1 MKKTKIFAHRGAS
14 AYAPENTMEAF
25 ELAIAQGAEG
35 IELDVQLTK
44 DGVPVVIHDERIDRV
59 TDGKG
64 EVRGFTLEEIRGFS
78 ASNQLPGFEKA
89 KIPTLEEVLELLA
102 PGSCELNIELKTGIF
117 WYPRLEEKVAEL
129 VERWGMKERVIYS
142 SFNHYSI
149 QRIRS
154 LDPEAE
160 TAYLFGDIL
169 LHAERYARETGVKGL
184 HPALY
189 HMAMGTLAQE
199 YTGSGLAVRV
209 WTVNEEAHIRR
220 MLDLGVDAIITNYPD
235 RGARLRDE
243 MEKR

>member
-1 MKKTKIFAHRGAS
+1 
-14 AYAPENTMEAF
+14 
-25 ELAIAQGAEG
+25 
-35 IELDVQLTK
+35 
-44 DGVPVVIHDERIDRV
+44 
-59 TDGKG
+59 
-64 EVRGFTLEEIRGFS
+64 
-78 ASNQLPGFEKA
+78 
-89 KIPTLEEVLELLA
+89 
-102 PGSCELNIELKTGIF
+102 
-117 WYPRLEEKVAEL
+117 
-129 VERWGMKERVIYS
+129 MKERVIYS

-149 QRIRS
+149 QKIRS

-235 RGARLRDE
+235 RGVRLRDE

>member
-1 MKKTKIFAHRGAS
+1 MKIFAHRGFS
-14 AYAPENTMEAF
+14 GEYPENTMLAF
-25 ELAIAQGAEG
+25 RKAYETGCDG

-44 DGVPVVIHDERIDRV
+44 DGVPVVIHDERVDRV
-59 TDGKG
+59 TNGKG

-78 ASNQLPGFEKA
+78 ASNRLPDFEKA

-117 WYPRLEEKVAEL
+117 WYPQLEEKVVEL
-129 VERWGMKERVIYS
+129 VERSGMKERVIYS

-149 QRIRS
+149 QKIRS

-235 RGARLRDE
+235 RGVRLRDE